1 MQLCRGWTPKS
12 PLKINT
18 INIDILHVYIITPQ
32 IILTYSLFFSF
43 LAFAVITINTV
54 LNVISIGSSLRSGRS
69 VGPAGVRVRQ
79 PGGAGVQ
86 RQVVQG
92 GAGDIQ
98 VPSQLRPASLRLP
111 PAWGGDPPVPEQQHG
126 PPADQPEPR
135 HHWPL
140 QVRGEHRGPGLQDGE
155 QVRRPPGDRP
165 PLRPPCDLP
174 REQLQPGP
182 AGPGRLGPALL
193 QVRPVQTCCRP
204 SLDHQWTRGEE
215 INLAILFHLG

>member
-1 MQLCRGWTPKS
+1 MSEPEGPGPHS
-12 PLKINT
+12 
-18 INIDILHVYIITPQ
+18 DG
-32 IILTYSLFFSF
+32 
-43 LAFAVITINTV
+43 AE
-54 LNVISIGSSLRSGRS
+54 GSSLWSGGS
-69 VGPAGVRVRQ
+69 VSEPGVRVRQ

-98 VPSQLRPASLRLP
+98 VPPQLRPASLRLP

-165 PLRPPCDLP
+165 PLRPPCDLL